1 MFCFSSKKPKG
12 KWRISLTKQN
22 KTKMENG
29 KWKPLSPN
37 CTYLET
43 GENVTDHG
51 PQDRI
56 CI

>member
-1 MFCFSSKKPKG
+1 MFCFSDKKPQG

-22 KTKMENG
+22 NKKKG
-29 KWKPLSPN
+29 KWKPLSPH

-51 PQDRI
+51 PQDRT

>member
-1 MFCFSSKKPKG
+1 MENQS
-12 KWRISLTKQN
+12 N
-22 KTKMENG
+22 KTKQKKNG

-51 PQDRI
+51 PQDRT